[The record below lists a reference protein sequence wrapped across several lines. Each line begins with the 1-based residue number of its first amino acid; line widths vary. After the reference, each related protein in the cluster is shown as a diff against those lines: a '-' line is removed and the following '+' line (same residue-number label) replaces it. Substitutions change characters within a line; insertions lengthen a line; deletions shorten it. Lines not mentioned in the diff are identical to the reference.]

1 MTYSEISTHSMKATS
16 TMPQIPGP
24 GTPQIKAAINAPVS
38 HTTRPRW
45 HHDRIAAIQPVDP
58 TEKVVRAMQYSCH
71 QTRFGVL
78 LVATTGPCIRY
89 MAFAETEAAAITEM
103 RDRFRDA
110 PLEPT
115 SPDAHAGVLNLFDD
129 DWDGSGAFSLQP
141 AGTAFQRQVW
151 QALLEIPGGTLATYG
166 QIATKIGKPSAAR
179 AVGTAI
185 GANPIAFLI
194 PCHRVVRGDG
204 ETGGYMWGPARKKQ
218 ILAWELAE
226 AAA

>member
-1 MTYSEISTHSMKATS
+1 MTYSEMSTNSMKAAS
-16 TMPQIPGP
+16 IMPQTPGP
-24 GTPQIKAAINAPVS
+24 ATTQIKAAINAPV
-38 HTTRPRW
+38 TDAIEPRW
-45 HHDRIAAIQPVDP
+45 HHDQIATIQPPEP
-58 TEKVVRAMQYSCH
+58 TANVSGTMRYSCH

-78 LVATTGPCIRY
+78 LIATTGSSIRY
-89 MAFAETEAAAITEM
+89 MAFADTEAAAITEM

-110 PLEPT
+110 PLEPAA
-115 SPDAHAGVLNLFDD
+115 PNAHADLLDLFDD

-166 QIATKIGKPSAAR
+166 QVAAKIGKPSAAR

-204 ETGGYMWGPARKKQ
+204 ETGGYMWGPARKRQ

-226 AAA
+226 TAA